1 LFKKFDR
8 NSDNEVDYVEVLRVI
23 RGAMNPYRKD
33 FVIKAFKKVDRD
45 GSGILDINDIKGT
58 YNAKLHP
65 DVKTGKKTEEEVLM
79 EFLDTFEVHHA
90 MANPND
96 RDGKVT

>member
-1 LFKKFDR
+1 
-8 NSDNEVDYVEVLRVI
+8 
-23 RGAMNPYRKD
+23 MNPYRKD